1 MIIKIGMIGLS
12 AVFLALLFRKEK
24 GELSLLIAVAAAI
37 LIFGYVLAKL
47 RIITEFLS
55 GLADKLP
62 IEKTYLTALLKMLGI
77 TYAADFISSICSEAG
92 YGAIGSQIELF
103 AKISIIALAVPELLY
118 LIQVIENFF

>member
-62 IEKTYLTALLKMLGI
+62 
-77 TYAADFISSICSEAG
+77 S
-92 YGAIGSQIELF
+92 
-103 AKISIIALAVPELLY
+103 
-118 LIQVIENFF
+118 